1 MQVLEAFLKLRIK
14 YTIVLM
20 NDWLDIFPHVMNV
33 LKKQIRVYDNL
44 LIMEE
49 KKYEKNNLLDNYF
62 LVEEYN
68 ISDDVKLG

>member
-49 KKYEKNNLLDNYF
+49 KKYEKNNLLDM
-62 LVEEYN
+62 
-68 ISDDVKLG
+68 

>member
-1 MQVLEAFLKLRIK
+1 MTQVLEAFLKLRIK

-33 LKKQIRVYDNL
+33 LKKQIRVYGNL

-49 KKYEKNNLLDNYF
+49 TQ
-62 LVEEYN
+62 
-68 ISDDVKLG
+68 I